1 LNEDEQKK
9 FVAEVFNNI
18 MRDLTERAKI
28 DLETINNIWFVELLT
43 IVIEF
48 DAQDLTH
55 NAKELI

>member
-1 LNEDEQKK
+1 
-9 FVAEVFNNI
+9 

-28 DLETINNIWFVELLT
+28 DLETINNKWFVELLT
-43 IVIEF
+43 IVIKF